1 MRAGSLLK
9 AAVFVFSIAAPI
21 GCGSLEDSSGTE
33 EPIVGEGPTTS
44 LRWPPEA
51 LLVVGGEEI
60 EAAEGSYCTP
70 DLLCVEKAPLEAA
83 YDPLITTGLLVER
96 GVAVVLSEPVVSF
109 DAAVR
114 DPIPRGA
121 AIAADSDDL
130 LLRALY
136 SERGESQDGGTA
148 FVLDPLKHEE
158 QILEVD
164 VSFERG
170 GDASYLWWLRPPA
183 QAEPEGEASAEPTT
197 SP

>member
-1 MRAGSLLK
+1 MRAGSLLR
-9 AAVFVFSIAAPI
+9 AAVLAVCVAAPI

-33 EPIVGEGPTTS
+33 EAIVGEGYAAS

-51 LLVVGGEEI
+51 FLVVGGEEI
-60 EAAEGSYCTP
+60 GAAEGSYCTP

-83 YDPLITTGLLVER
+83 YDPSITSLPVDR
-96 GVAVVLSEPVVSF
+96 GVAAVVLSEPVVSF

-121 AIAADSDDL
+121 AINADGDDL

-136 SERGESQDGGTA
+136 SERGESQDGGMA
-148 FVLDPLKHEE
+148 FVLDPLKHKE

-183 QAEPEGEASAEPTT
+183 QTEPEGEAGA
-197 SP
+197 